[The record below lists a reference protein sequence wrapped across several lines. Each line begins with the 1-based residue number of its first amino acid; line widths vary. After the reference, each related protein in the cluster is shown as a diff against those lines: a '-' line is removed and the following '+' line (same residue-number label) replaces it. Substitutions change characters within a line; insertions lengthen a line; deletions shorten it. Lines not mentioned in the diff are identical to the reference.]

1 MGRFL
6 LVRNPVFGRFWS
18 ARLVS
23 YFGSSVTVAAL
34 VLYVYE
40 SERSGV
46 AVGLLLLAETLP
58 RLLGPFAGTLADR
71 ADGRRF
77 MIFCDLGQATLI
89 GSIAVFLP
97 PFPVLI
103 SLVAGASVLSTMFFP
118 AGRSAVP
125 ALVSNEDLTPANALL
140 GSAANLSFALGP
152 AAGAFL
158 FVLIGAR
165 GAIALDTLTFLVS
178 AILLS
183 RLPALPPAGE
193 ARVRGFLRESRD
205 GLLYVARHRL
215 LRVAILGLFL
225 GVTFLAL
232 DGVALV
238 FLARESLDTGETG
251 YGLLASAHGIG
262 MILGPLLLLRRT
274 ARVTPV
280 SIILLGLALEGVA
293 TLSTGLAPIL
303 ALAIFFRSVGG
314 VGNGVE
320 NVAADTLLQKVVPR
334 SMLGRVFGLYYG
346 GVFLAEGLAYAAGG
360 PLLEVVSPRTVFVIA
375 GCGTLAAMLLL
386 WRLMP
391 RSSGEG
397 PGTDDPAP

>member
-274 ARVTPV
+274 ARVTTV

>member
-6 LVRNPVFGRFWS
+6 LVRNPVFGRFWF

-23 YFGSSVTVAAL
+23 YFGSAVTVAAL
-34 VLYVYE
+34 VLHVYE
-40 SERSGV
+40 SEGSGV

-77 MIFCDLGQATLI
+77 MIFCDLGQAALI
-89 GSIAVFLP
+89 GSIALFLP

-103 SLVAGASVLSTMFFP
+103 LLAASASVLSTLFFP

-152 AAGAFL
+152 ATGAFL
-158 FVLIGAR
+158 FALIGAR

-193 ARVRGFLRESRD
+193 ARVRGVLRESRE
-205 GLLYVARHRL
+205 GLFYVARHRL

-293 TLSTGLAPIL
+293 TLSTGLAPFL

-360 PLLEVVSPRTVFVIA
+360 SLLEVVSPRTVFVIA
-375 GCGTLAAMLLL
+375 GCGTLAAMLLM
-386 WRLMP
+386 WRLLP
-391 RSSGEG
+391 HSSGEG
-397 PGTDDPAP
+397 PGTDDPAA

>member
-6 LVRNPVFGRFWS
+6 LVRNPDFGRFWS

-23 YFGSSVTVAAL
+23 YFGSSVSVAAL

-77 MIFCDLGQATLI
+77 MIFCDLGQAALI

-152 AAGAFL
+152 ATGAFL
-158 FVLIGAR
+158 FALIGAR

-251 YGLLASAHGIG
+251 YGLLASAHGLG
-262 MILGPLLLLRRT
+262 MIIGPLLLLRRT

-293 TLSTGLAPIL
+293 TLSTGLAPFL
-303 ALAIFFRSVGG
+303 ALAIFFQSVGG

-375 GCGTLAAMLLL
+375 GCGTLAAMFLL
-386 WRLMP
+386 WRLLP
-391 RSSGEG
+391 HSSGEG
-397 PGTDDPAP
+397 PGTDEPAP